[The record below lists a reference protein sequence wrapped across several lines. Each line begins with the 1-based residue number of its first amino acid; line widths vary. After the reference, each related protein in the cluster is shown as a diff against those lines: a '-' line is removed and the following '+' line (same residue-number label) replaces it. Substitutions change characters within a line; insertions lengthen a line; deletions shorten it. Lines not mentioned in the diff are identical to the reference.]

1 MTPLL
6 WIGGVLVVTLVVCIT
21 IIDTTLKKLGDEI
34 DDEVQREGM

>member
-21 IIDTTLKKLGDEI
+21 IIDTTLKQMGDEI
-34 DDEVQREGM
+34 DEVQREGM

>member
-21 IIDTTLKKLGDEI
+21 IIDTTLKQLGDEI
-34 DDEVQREGM
+34 DEVQREGM